1 MEAIA
6 TMISAIVAAVALV
19 LTYVQFRKR
28 VKIEHAQQVLKMQ
41 ESTRKDEIV
50 VFFRMIDYE
59 ENRGWYDGFH
69 QNEKLE
75 RMVDNALLLYNY
87 IVYLHRQSLLDSKEF
102 SYFLYEIDKIVS
114 NEDIK
119 HYFLFLQQYTKQN
132 GLPFKYE
139 HLIHYGIEKGLLKPE
154 SFDLK

>member
-1 MEAIA
+1 MEKTEDGIMDFTKMKNWKGWL
-6 TMISAIVAAVALV
+6 TMPCS
-19 LTYVQFRKR
+19 
-28 VKIEHAQQVLKMQ
+28 
-41 ESTRKDEIV
+41 
-50 VFFRMIDYE
+50 
-59 ENRGWYDGFH
+59 
-69 QNEKLE
+69 
-75 RMVDNALLLYNY
+75 LYNY
-87 IVYLHRQSLLDSKEF
+87 IVYLRRQSLLDSKEF